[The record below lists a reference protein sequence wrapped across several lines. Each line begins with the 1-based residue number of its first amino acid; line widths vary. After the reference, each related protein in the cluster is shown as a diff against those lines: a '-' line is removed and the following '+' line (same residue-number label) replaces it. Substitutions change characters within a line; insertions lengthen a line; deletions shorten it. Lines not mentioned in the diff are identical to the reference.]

1 MRLSG
6 PRAFEIASAL
16 SGALPSL
23 RQAALRGFRDAQGE
37 VIDEGLV
44 LAFAAP
50 ASFTGEDVV
59 ELQGHGAPVVLAAL
73 VDAAIA
79 RGARAAR
86 PGEFSERAFLNG
98 RIDLVQAEAIADLID
113 AASAQA
119 ARAARRALDGEFS
132 RRLDALTESLIAAR
146 VFIEGALDFSD
157 EDIAWLSDAGLHERL
172 ASLLADLD
180 ALRAQASQGRRLREG
195 LVVALAGRPNAGKST
210 LLNRLAGSEA
220 AIVSAIPGTT
230 RDPLRENLVL
240 DGLPLTVV
248 DTAGLRDSED
258 PIEQEGIRRAWQALE
273 RAEPDKHP
281 PFADDREADADGGLS
296 AEDRALLAR
305 LPAALPRV
313 VLLNKCDLSG
323 RAPGALSQGG
333 EECLRLSAAMGAGI
347 DSLIAAVKT
356 RAGLTA
362 ASEGV
367 FSARSR
373 HLAALDRARA
383 AVASALSRVRDGVL
397 PELAAEE
404 LRLAQDALGEITG
417 RFAADDL
424 LGRIFGQFCIGK

>member
-146 VFIEGALDFSD
+146 VFIEGALDFSV

-258 PIEQEGIRRAWQALE
+258 PIDQEGIRRAWQALE
-273 RAEPDKHP
+273 RAELAL
-281 PFADDREADADGGLS
+281 FLADDREADADGGLS

>member
-1 MRLSG
+1 MIRESG
-6 PRAFEIASAL
+6 TEP
-16 SGALPSL
+16 
-23 RQAALRGFRDAQGE
+23 
-37 VIDEGLV
+37 VIRVMAESVDEGLV

-273 RAEPDKHP
+273 RAELAL
-281 PFADDREADADGGLS
+281 FLADDREADADGGLS

>member
-6 PRAFEIASAL
+6 PRAFEIATGL
-16 SGALPSL
+16 VGALPAPRL
-23 RQAALRGFRDAQGE
+23 AALRGFRDAEGE
-37 VIDEGLV
+37 LIDEGLV
-44 LAFAAP
+44 LCFAAP

-73 VDAAIA
+73 VEAAIA
-79 RGARAAR
+79 LGARAAR

-113 AASAQA
+113 AASTQA
-119 ARAARRALDGEFS
+119 ARAARRALDGAFS
-132 RRLDALTESLIAAR
+132 RRLEALTESLIAAR

-157 EDIAWLSDAGLHERL
+157 EDIAWLADAGLRERL
-172 ASLLADLD
+172 RALLADLD
-180 ALRAQASQGRRLREG
+180 ALLAQAGQGRRLREG

-220 AIVSAIPGTT
+220 AIVSATPGTT
-230 RDPLRENLVL
+230 RDLLREHLVL

-258 PIEQEGIRRAWQALE
+258 AIEQEGIRRAWQALE
-273 RAEPDKHP
+273 RAELAL
-281 PFADDREADADGGLS
+281 FLADDCEADAEGRLPAADT
-296 AEDRALLAR
+296 ELLAR
-305 LPAALPRV
+305 LPTALPRL

-323 RAPGALSQGG
+323 RAAASFRHADG
-333 EECLRLSAAMGAGI
+333 ECLRLSAATGEGI
-347 DSLIAAVKT
+347 DALIAAVKAQ
-356 RAGLTA
+356 AGLTE
-362 ASEGV
+362 ASEGL

-373 HLAALDRARA
+373 YLVALATART
-383 AVASALSRVRDGVL
+383 AVASATTRVADGML

-404 LRLAQDALGEITG
+404 LRVAQEALGEITG
-417 RFAADDL
+417 RFVADDL

>member
-273 RAEPDKHP
+273 RAELAL
-281 PFADDREADADGGLS
+281 FLADDREADADGGLS